1 MGERVVALEMVIE
14 DEEVKRK
21 GRIIDLGETVE
32 E

>member
-14 DEEVKRK
+14 NEELVKKRK
-21 GRIIDLGETVE
+21 IFDLSETVE